1 MPQDCVNLSN
11 SAASEDYMGT
21 FEITESN
28 ERYHGTYLEI
38 KIKGISSLPAALQ
51 RLAQL
56 GYDMRSA
63 QEVLRQAVV
72 EQHKRKALDAA
83 VAEMLSPDR

>member
-11 SAASEDYMGT
+11 STASEDYTGT

-38 KIKGISSLPAALQ
+38 KIKGIYSLPAALQ

-56 GYDMRSA
+56 GYDLSDA
-63 QEVLRQAVV
+63 QQALRQAVA
-72 EQHKRKALDAA
+72 EQNKRKALDAA
-83 VAEMLSPDR
+83 VADMLTPDR

>member
-1 MPQDCVNLSN
+1 MPIDCVNLSN

-21 FEITESN
+21 N
-28 ERYHGTYLEI
+28 ERYHRTYLEI

-56 GYDMRSA
+56 GYDLSGA
-63 QEVLRQAVV
+63 QEALRQAVA
-72 EQHKRKALDAA
+72 EQRKRKALDAA
-83 VAEMLSPDR
+83 VADMLTPDR